1 MAILLIWGRKSCL
14 GRRSFA
20 IDRAAPIPR
29 IRSATTSV
37 TRALVFG
44 VGEPPT
50 LADFRRSST
59 VEAIRDGGKRSD
71 RPPPGWPTSSISRLS
86 CARLMRP

>member
-1 MAILLIWGRKSCL
+1 MRILDGYLADL
-14 GRRSFA
+14 GAEVVPGASIFRNRSGGAYSKDTLGDDFS
-20 IDRAAPIPR
+20 D
-29 IRSATTSV
+29 V
-37 TRALVFG
+37 RALVFG

-71 RPPPGWPTSSISRLS
+71 RRQDGQRV
-86 CARLMRP
+86 R